1 LKRRK
6 MNTIRI
12 LGIYAGEKVSDKA
25 ALQKVLTN
33 YGNIIRTRLG
43 LNQEEGKY
51 GIIILELAGDKQ
63 EMLYFEN
70 ALLKIEG
77 LEIQKMQFIDS

>member
-1 LKRRK
+1 MPVKRLAIK
-6 MNTIRI
+6 
-12 LGIYAGEKVSDKA
+12 LHCKG
-25 ALQKVLTN
+25 LTN

-43 LNQEEGKY
+43 LNQEDGKY
-51 GIIILELAGDKQ
+51 GIIILELEGDEQ
-63 EMLYFEN
+63 DILYFEN

>member
-1 LKRRK
+1 

-51 GIIILELAGDKQ
+51 GIIILELAGDEQ

>member
-1 LKRRK
+1 

-51 GIIILELAGDKQ
+51 GIIILELAGDEQ

-77 LEIQKMQFIDS
+77 LEIQMQFIDS

>member
-1 LKRRK
+1 

>member
-1 LKRRK
+1 

-77 LEIQKMQFIDS
+77 LEIQKNAVYR

>member
-1 LKRRK
+1 

-51 GIIILELAGDKQ
+51 GIIILELAGDEQ

-77 LEIQKMQFIDS
+77 LEIQKCSL